1 VAKRVKRID
10 VVNRGDHWVAERK
23 GGGRAYASGPTKAVA
38 VQKAAK
44 KAKRD
49 PRQVSLRIH
58 RRDGRIQEERTYPR
72 AADPSS
78 SKG

>member
-1 VAKRVKRID
+1 MAKGFKRID
-10 VVNRGDHWVAERK
+10 IVTSGDNWVAERK
-23 GGGRAYASGPTKAVA
+23 GGGRVYASGPTKAVA

-44 KAKRD
+44 KARRD

-58 RRDGRIQEERTYPR
+58 GRDGRIQEERTYPR
-72 AADPSS
+72 AVDPQS

>member
-1 VAKRVKRID
+1 MPKPLKRID
-10 VVNRGDHWVAERK
+10 VVSRGDHWVAEHQ
-23 GGGRAYASGPTKAVA
+23 GGGRAYATGPTKAVA
-38 VQKAAK
+38 VRKAAK

-58 RRDGRIQEERTYPR
+58 GKDGRIQEERTYPR

-78 SKG
+78 TKG

>member
-1 VAKRVKRID
+1 MAKPLKRID
-10 VVNRGDHWVAERK
+10 VVSRGDHWVAERR

-44 KAKRD
+44 KARRD
-49 PRQVSLRIH
+49 PRRVSLRIH
-58 RRDGRIQEERTYPR
+58 GRDGRIQEERTYPR
-72 AADPSS
+72 AADPPS